1 MDTPSE
7 KRVIWL
13 ARIALIWAILILG
26 RLFQLQILH
35 HDDFLRQAQS
45 QQEKLVEIQAPR
57 GAILDRS
64 GQKLALSLPVDSVCI
79 NPLRIKDLS
88 VASDILGRILALDQ
102 AALLTKMKEAA
113 ASRRGF
119 LWVKRKVA
127 FQQAGL
133 PYLCLNR

>member
-26 RLFQLQILH
+26 RLFQLQVLH
-35 HDDFLRQAQS
+35 HDDFLRQALQ

-57 GAILDRS
+57 GAILDRA

-79 NPLRIKDLS
+79 NQLRIKDLI
-88 VASDILGRILALDQ
+88 VDSDLRGRRLAHDQ
-102 AALLTKMKEAA
+102 PALLNK
-113 ASRRGF
+113 
-119 LWVKRKVA
+119 
-127 FQQAGL
+127 
-133 PYLCLNR
+133 Y